1 MEPNRFESETRPL
14 CKFGPGGDYV
24 STWPGNGKSYSE
36 KNNNALSKV
45 LSTVA
50 SILGAVIK
58 ADMLSEMETQVETEA
73 AIIAKLAEDKI
84 AGKYEQPEPTD
95 NTTSTC
101 GTKSDS
107 LLRKEPLLFGDDC
120 GISNTAKRKSN
131 HRVRTHRRTT
141 RKKAAQWDK
150 GQGTLFETYETS
162 QSAA

>member
-1 MEPNRFESETRPL
+1 MEPNRFENEGRPL
-14 CKFGPGGDYV
+14 CKFGPGGDYI
-24 STWPGNGKSYSE
+24 SDWPGNGRSYSE
-36 KNNNALSKV
+36 KNTNVLSKV

-50 SILGAVIK
+50 SILGATIK
-58 ADMLSEMETQVETEA
+58 AEMLKDMENQVELEA
-73 AIIAKLAEDKI
+73 AVIAKLAEDKI

-95 NTTSTC
+95 HTTSTC

-120 GISNTAKRKSN
+120 GIGNQAKRKSN

-150 GQGTLFETYETS
+150 GQGSLFEAYETS